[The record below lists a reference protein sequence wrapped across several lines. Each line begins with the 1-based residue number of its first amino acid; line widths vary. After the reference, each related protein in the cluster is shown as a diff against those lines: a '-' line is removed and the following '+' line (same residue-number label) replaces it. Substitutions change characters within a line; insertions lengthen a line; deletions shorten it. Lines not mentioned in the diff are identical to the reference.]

1 MGSKMD
7 NKRIFIGFDIS
18 YAAKAACSSH
28 IEQLREKFPDVRVGW
43 ELPEKLHITL
53 KFLGNSSVQVISQL
67 DARVAE
73 IAEKHEQFSLRLL
86 RSGVFPRPSRPRVL
100 WIGAEDRPPVIQP
113 LYAEI
118 ETACEEFEFPKEE
131 KAFRP
136 HITIGRIRDP
146 YAAGE
151 LAEAHLAKKMEPV
164 EFEVRDV
171 VIYESKLQPTGS
183 VYSAVSRHRLG
194 TSI

>member
-1 MGSKMD
+1 MD
-7 NKRIFIGFDIS
+7 NKRIFIGFDVS
-18 YAAKAACSSH
+18 DAAKAVCTSH
-28 IEQLREKFPDVRVGW
+28 IERLREKFPDVRVGW
-43 ELPEKLHITL
+43 ELSEKLHITL
-53 KFLGNSSVQVISQL
+53 KFLGNTSADLVSQL
-67 DARVAE
+67 DDKVRE
-73 IAEKHEQFSLRLL
+73 IAKKHEQFNLRLL

-113 LYAEI
+113 LYAEL
-118 ETACEEFEFPKEE
+118 EAACEKFEYPREE

-151 LAEAHLAKKMEPV
+151 LAEAHLEKKIEPV
-164 EFEVRDV
+164 EFEVSEI
-171 VIYESKLQPTGS
+171 VIYESQLQPTGS
-183 VYSAVSRHRLG
+183 VYSTVSRHRLG